1 MEIRQV
7 VQGQDDTKIDADNIT
22 DQVLEQIKPDIEN
35 LNEVTAQ
42 ISQQVE
48 ALKSKINSKAE
59 RGELQEVKQEI
70 DSSLSQVERSTAAQ
84 ISDVTSQVQ
93 NLHVDLD
100 ALVESTNSS
109 TQELIEKQ

>member
-42 ISQQVE
+42 IS
-48 ALKSKINSKAE
+48 
-59 RGELQEVKQEI
+59 
-70 DSSLSQVERSTAAQ
+70 
-84 ISDVTSQVQ
+84 
-93 NLHVDLD
+93 
-100 ALVESTNSS
+100 
-109 TQELIEKQ
+109 